1 VAGVRQGRHQAPG
14 EENATMSLVP
24 DYRSPYGK
32 GRRIMPLFNV
42 FVVLVVVG
50 VILWLA
56 NAYIL
61 KGEEHE

>member
-1 VAGVRQGRHQAPG
+1 
-14 EENATMSLVP
+14 
-24 DYRSPYGK
+24 
-32 GRRIMPLFNV
+32 MPLFNV

-61 KGEEHE
+61 KGDEHE

>member
-1 VAGVRQGRHQAPG
+1 VFARDDNRPWG
-14 EENATMSLVP
+14 EGPAAMSLVP
-24 DYRSPYGK
+24 IYRGPYEK
-32 GRRIMPLFNV
+32 RRRIMPLFNG

-61 KGEEHE
+61 RGDERE

>member
-1 VAGVRQGRHQAPG
+1 VSARDDNWRRG
-14 EENATMSLVP
+14 EEIAAMSLVP
-24 DYRSPYGK
+24 IYRGPYGK
-32 GRRIMPLFNV
+32 RRRRMPLFNV

-61 KGEEHE
+61 KGDEHE